1 MSDRTAEVGER
12 PTHVLKG
19 HGCGND
25 FVIVPDPHGQFD
37 LDDKQVAKLCDRRF
51 GIGGD
56 GVLRVVPTRLC
67 PEVLDQAAEAEWFM
81 DYRNA
86 DGSKAQMCGNGI
98 RVFARYLV
106 DAGLAVPGRM
116 AIATRGGVY
125 HLVVPA
131 EGDITVAM
139 GMASQAPG
147 TSSALVRV
155 GDRSWP
161 VHGVDCP
168 NPHAVVFVDNLDD
181 AGPLTDAP
189 QVEPAEAFP
198 EGVNVEFVVVHRE
211 GHASMRVHERGVGET
226 LACGTGA
233 VAVAWAA
240 SRLQKSALPHV
251 WQIDQPGGR
260 VVVSEA
266 ADGSLDLSGPA
277 VVVGS
282 LDLRPDWWHEQL
294 AAPAQG

>member
-1 MSDRTAEVGER
+1 MSQSNADVGLL

-37 LDDKQVAKLCDRRF
+37 LDDQQVAKMCDRRF

-56 GVLRVVPTRLC
+56 GVLRVVPTRLSD
-67 PEVLDQAAEAEWFM
+67 EVADQAAQAEWFM

-106 DAGLAVPGRM
+106 EAGLAESGRM

-125 HLVVPA
+125 HVVVPA
-131 EGDITVAM
+131 QGDITVAM

-147 TSSALVRV
+147 TSSAQVRV

-181 AGPLTDAP
+181 AGPLTQAP
-189 QVEPAEAFP
+189 QVEPAQAFP
-198 EGVNVEFVVVHRE
+198 EGVNVEFVVVHSE
-211 GHASMRVHERGVGET
+211 GHAAMRVHERGVGET

-240 SRLQKSALPHV
+240 SRRHESALPRS
-251 WQIDQPGGR
+251 WQVDQPGGR
-260 VVVSEA
+260 VQVNEA
-266 ADGSLDLSGPA
+266 VDGSLELHGPA

-282 LDLRPDWWHEQL
+282 IELRSDWWHEQL
-294 AAPAQG
+294 ATPAQG

>member
-1 MSDRTAEVGER
+1 MSDRSAGVGEL
-12 PTHVLKG
+12 PTRVLKG

-25 FVIVPDPHGQFD
+25 FVIVPDVLAEFE
-37 LDDKQVAKLCDRRF
+37 LDDKRVAKLCDRRF
-51 GIGGD
+51 GIGGN
-56 GVLRVVPTRLC
+56 GVLRVVPTRLS

-86 DGSKAQMCGNGI
+86 DGSRAQMCGNGI

-106 DAGLAVPGRM
+106 EAGLAVPGRM

-125 HLVVPA
+125 HLVVPP

-139 GMASQAPG
+139 GVARQAPG
-147 TSSALVRV
+147 TASAQVRV
-155 GDRSWP
+155 GERSWP
-161 VHGVDCP
+161 LHGVDCP
-168 NPHAVVFVDNLDD
+168 NPHAVVFVDTLDD
-181 AGPLTDAP
+181 AGALTQAP
-189 QVEPAEAFP
+189 QIEPAEAFP
-198 EGVNVEFVVVHRE
+198 EGVNVEFVVVHRQ
-211 GHASMRVHERGVGET
+211 GHVSMRVHERGVGET

-233 VAVAWAA
+233 VAVAWATA
-240 SRLQKSALPHV
+240 RHTSSKANV

-277 VVVGS
+277 IVVAS
-282 LDLRPDWWHEQL
+282 IDLRPDWWHEQL